1 VVNQG
6 PLNNTLIIKNK
17 TIRRRYI
24 PNKKPQIKRTRINE
38 MIRVPMV
45 FLIDEQ
51 GKKIGETPTNEALT
65 MAENAG
71 LDLVEIVPNAKPP
84 VCKIIDWGKYQYQQ
98 SKKKQDSGKKKSK
111 VVVKGVRLRPATGEN
126 DLNFKLKQVEK
137 FLKKDYRVKVEIIL
151 RGREKAFRDASKKKL
166 QEFIDKIE
174 TPVKIEQSIQKQFNG
189 WNILIVPKK

>member
-1 VVNQG
+1 
-6 PLNNTLIIKNK
+6 
-17 TIRRRYI
+17 
-24 PNKKPQIKRTRINE
+24 

-45 FLIDEQ
+45 FLIDDQ
-51 GKKIGETPTNEALT
+51 GKKIGETPTSEALT

-84 VCKIIDWGKYQYQQ
+84 VCKIINWGKYQYQQ

-137 FLKKDYRVKVEIIL
+137 FLKEDYRVKVEIIL
-151 RGREKAFRDASKKKL
+151 RGREKAFREASKKKL
-166 QEFIDKIE
+166 QEFIEKIE

-189 WNILIVPKK
+189 WNILIVPKNTKN